1 MKYDA
6 EYYRNLIGR
15 AAGATIGF
23 AFATNSVYAA
33 KFGLCEAENLENE
46 EWLSIAAR
54 LKETYGNYLS
64 ADQVLAE
71 MKSCGKH
78 AKNTPQRRRG
88 DT

>member
-23 AFATNSVYAA
+23 AFATNAVYAA
-33 KFGLCEAENLENE
+33 KFGICEAENLENE
-46 EWLSIAAR
+46 EWLSIAR
-54 LKETYGNYLS
+54 KLKETYGNYLT

-71 MKSCGKH
+71 MKSCRKP
-78 AKNTPQRRRG
+78 AEKTPRRRRG